1 MARHRVTEWGMST
14 LGPLSF
20 GKVEQEM
27 FLGREISKRVDY
39 SELTAQKI
47 DDEVK
52 TIVMDCYNKT
62 RSIVESNLNTLH
74 RIAQTLLEEGAAAG

>member
-1 MARHRVTEWGMST
+1 
-14 LGPLSF
+14 
-20 GKVEQEM
+20 M

-52 TIVMDCYNKT
+52 NLVMGCFEKT
-62 RSIVESNLNTLH
+62 RSIIQTNVDILH
-74 RIAQTLLEEGAAAG
+74 RIAQALLEKEVLDGLGDRRDRSNMGPAPI